1 MTLLLGYFIVFV
13 GTLGGFMIAGGKP
26 ILLLQEAEIIII
38 VSISLG
44 MMIIASPLS
53 LLKNI
58 LKKIKIAFRNQ
69 AIPTSDYT
77 DLLKLLYELFT
88 KARRGGLIAIEDDV
102 ITPKDSP
109 IFGKYPSFLN
119 DPERVEFLSNSL
131 KPIIDGR
138 LKPEQ
143 LSVMLQGDYDAKEED
158 ASQPVHILNLVG
170 DSLPGIGIV
179 AAVMGII
186 NTMAVI
192 SIGPEKVG
200 EHVAAALVGTFLGV
214 LGAYGFVNPLAA
226 RIKLNNVYE
235 MQYYAV
241 IMKGVIGFTGG
252 MAPIM
257 AVEAARRA
265 IDPAFQPNAEE
276 VEIMVKSLGSG
287 FSDK

>member
-1 MTLLLGYFIVFV
+1 MILVIGYLIVLGA
-13 GTLGGFMIAGGKP
+13 TLGGFMLAGGQ
-26 ILLLQEAEIIII
+26 LLLLFPISEYIIII
-38 VSISLG
+38 GISIGL
-44 MMIIASPLS
+44 MVIASPLS

-58 LKKIKIAFRNQ
+58 VKKIKISFRNQ
-69 AIPTSDYT
+69 AVPTSDYT

-88 KARRGGLIAIEDDV
+88 KARRGGLIAIEDDI
-102 ITPKDSP
+102 ITPKESP
-109 IFGKYPSFLN
+109 IFSKYPSFLN
-119 DPERVEFLSNSL
+119 EPERVEFLCNSL

-158 ASQPVHILNLVG
+158 AAQPVHILNLVG

-192 SIGPEKVG
+192 SVGPEKVG
-200 EHVAAALVGTFLGV
+200 QKVAAALVGTFLGV
-214 LGAYGFVNPLAA
+214 LGAYGFINPLAA

-235 MQYYAV
+235 MQYFAV

-257 AVEAARRA
+257 AVESGRRA

-276 VEIMVKSLGSG
+276 VETMVKNLGTTAG
-287 FSDK
+287 